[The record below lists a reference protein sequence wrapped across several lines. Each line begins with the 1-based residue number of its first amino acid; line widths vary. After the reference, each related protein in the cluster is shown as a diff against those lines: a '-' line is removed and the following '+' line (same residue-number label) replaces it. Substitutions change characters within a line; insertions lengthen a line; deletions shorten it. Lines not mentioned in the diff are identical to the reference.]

1 MESRSTCAS
10 TNRLIADALIADE
23 RTAAGHDSN
32 MVSNFMASI
41 SVSYPPGVCPTE
53 QRSRSGAIHVPVGA
67 LQRRMSW
74 SAPTG
79 TTVAAQTI
87 VCLQYEYACELTKRQ
102 KPS

>member
-1 MESRSTCAS
+1 MENEVHMRVDTSA
-10 TNRLIADALIADE
+10 NRLIADALIADE
-23 RTAAGHDSN
+23 RTAAGHDTN
-32 MVSNFMASI
+32 TVSNFMAS

-79 TTVAAQTI
+79 TTVAAQAI
-87 VCLQYEYACELTKRQ
+87 VCLHE
-102 KPS
+102 